1 MSLYPLF
8 DHVPDALL
16 IVDRQG
22 RIERANISAD
32 ALFGYERGGL
42 AGRPIEDLIPEE
54 ARERHRRYREGYM
67 QQPRVR
73 PMGAGSMSL
82 VGRRRD
88 GVHFPVEIALSPFES
103 DDGPRFLAS
112 VRDISETLRA
122 RQELARAR
130 YDAVLGKIGE
140 LALSTDGEAVI
151 DELPHLLAEAL
162 GANAAVMFEFSD
174 GNASLRAQYGLS
186 PGDRSDVV
194 KLIEPG
200 GPIHGLMGNARAL
213 VVSQLQGED
222 RARWPAATASAAAVP
237 LMDRGHSLGA
247 LLALSDQPLHF
258 DQDAQQLMQN
268 VANLLAALLQR
279 RRTEEQLAHA
289 QRLEAIG
296 QLTGGIAHDFNNL
309 LTVVSGS
316 LQLLEVE
323 CGELPEAQDIIG
335 SALRSVERGSA
346 LTSKLLAF
354 ARRQHLSPRAVA
366 PAALL
371 GDLDRMLRS
380 TLGDAVRLEIDCAED
395 LPAIYVD
402 ASQLDSALVNLALNA
417 RDAMP
422 QGGRIAI
429 SARACHLQSDP
440 ARPGQQAGRYIAFKV
455 ADSGRGMPPEVL
467 ARALEPFYTTKP
479 PGRGSG
485 LGLSMVYGFVQQS
498 GGQLRI
504 DSRPGH
510 GTEVELYL
518 PLATSPAAEPPGR
531 ARGEDK
537 RATERVL
544 VVEDEP
550 DVRNIAAAFLR
561 SFGYGV
567 IAVGSA
573 PEALQQIAAD
583 GRIALL
589 FTDVMLGGGMNGVE
603 LAQATR
609 SLRPD
614 IGVLLTSGYDEQATA
629 AESARDFELLRKPYR
644 REQLAEAL
652 RRNLP
657 VARGGD

>member
-1 MSLYPLF
+1 MSLFPLF

-16 IVDRQG
+16 IVDREG
-22 RIERANISAD
+22 RIERANLSAHK
-32 ALFGYERGGL
+32 LFDFDSDDL
-42 AGRPIEDLIPEE
+42 VGRPIEDLIPEA

-67 QQPRVR
+67 HQPQVR

-82 VGRRRD
+82 VGQRRD
-88 GVHFPVEIALSPFES
+88 GLHFPVEIALSPFET
-103 DDGPRFLAS
+103 DAGPRFLAS

-122 RQELARAR
+122 RQALTRAR
-130 YDAVLGKIGE
+130 YDAVLGRIGH
-140 LALSTDGEAVI
+140 LALSTDGNAI
-151 DELPHLLAEAL
+151 NTELPGLLVDAL
-162 GANAAVMFEFSD
+162 GATAVLLVEFDNGSSHLRSQSGLAPAQRESVAGLLAAVGAVQHLAAVD
-174 GNASLRAQYGLS
+174 DASALAQLRSAVATHLPGLS
-186 PGDRSDVV
+186 ASVV
-194 KLIEPG
+194 ATP
-200 GPIHGLMGNARAL
+200 L
-213 VVSQLQGED
+213 V
-222 RARWPAATASAAAVP
+222 
-237 LMDRGHSLGA
+237 DRGRALGA
-247 LLALSDQPLHF
+247 LLALSDQPGRF
-258 DQDAQQLMQN
+258 DHDAEQLLQN
-268 VANLLAALLQR
+268 VTNLLAALVQR

-316 LQLLEVE
+316 LQLLESE
-323 CGELPEAQDIIG
+323 CADQSEAQDIIG

-346 LTSKLLAF
+346 LTNKLLAF
-354 ARRQHLSPRAVA
+354 ARRQHLTPRVVA
-366 PAALL
+366 PDALL
-371 GDLDRMLRS
+371 GDLGRMLGS
-380 TLGDAVRLEIDCAED
+380 TLGDSVRVNIVCPDD

-402 ASQLDSALVNLALNA
+402 ASQLDSALVNLAINA

-422 QGGRIAI
+422 QGGEVTI
-429 SARACHLQSDP
+429 SARRCRLEADP
-440 ARPGQQAGRYIAFKV
+440 ARPQQNAGDYIAFRV
-455 ADSGRGMPPEVL
+455 ADNGRGMPPEVL
-467 ARALEPFYTTKP
+467 ARAFEPFFTTKA

-498 GGQLRI
+498 GGHLQI
-504 DSRPGH
+504 DSRIGQ
-510 GTEVELYL
+510 GTEVELFL
-518 PLATSPAAEPPGR
+518 PVATAPVAEAPERP
-531 ARGEDK
+531 
-537 RATERVL
+537 ATESHKSSARVL

-567 IAVGSA
+567 VAVGTA
-573 PEALQQIAAD
+573 LEALEQIAAD
-583 GRIALL
+583 PQVAVL

-614 IGVLLTSGYDEQATA
+614 IGVLLTSGYDEQASA

-652 RRNLP
+652 KRNLP
-657 VARGGD
+657 GAG